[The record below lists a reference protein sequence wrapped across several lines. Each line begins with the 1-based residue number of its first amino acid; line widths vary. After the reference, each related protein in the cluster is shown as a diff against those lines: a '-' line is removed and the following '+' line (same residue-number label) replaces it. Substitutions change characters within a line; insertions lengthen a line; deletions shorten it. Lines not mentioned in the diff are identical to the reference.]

1 MIIPENLLS
10 LVMRYFENDLTRATL
25 WFHVPNP
32 VLKGMKPI
40 DYKLGGTYDRLE
52 KMIGDAL
59 RESKHDS

>member
-1 MIIPENLLS
+1 
-10 LVMRYFENDLTRATL
+10 MRYFENDLTRATL